1 MCLFLGRI
9 NNPWFR
15 SFWSLLEVN
24 VGANNQRCPLRDL
37 GLYLLNLPKKRYN
50 CYNLIK
56 FWGQFYM
63 HNKPAFELRFPYCH
77 VLIVVENLNLQNK
90 IKHRFL
96 SLLFFHFE
104 DYTDE
109 MVYDL
114 KE

>member
-1 MCLFLGRI
+1 
-9 NNPWFR
+9 
-15 SFWSLLEVN
+15 
-24 VGANNQRCPLRDL
+24 
-37 GLYLLNLPKKRYN
+37 
-50 CYNLIK
+50 
-56 FWGQFYM
+56 M